1 MPALRSD
8 KADED
13 SRLFIERLLLP
24 PGTTCSR
31 AASTGL
37 FFFMLYCFDRASDC
51 PSWPSKNWILDQVW
65 TSWYIAGIS
74 VLGLPNQKNTPAF
87 YATSSCPFFSPTAFP
102 GGRPSDLPRRSRR
115 FGGWSPFP
123 GSDVGRPCLSRK
135 TGIQVSFTAPVYA
148 EDGYL
153 SPPTNS
159 CSEQSEARLAE
170 RSEMPS

>member
-37 FFFMLYCFDRASDC
+37 FFFMLYCF
-51 PSWPSKNWILDQVW
+51 VW
-65 TSWYIAGIS
+65 TSWYIAAGR
-74 VLGLPNQKNTPAF
+74 VTCPAE
-87 YATSSCPFFSPTAFP
+87 AAASEAL
-102 GGRPSDLPRRSRR
+102 RPLQRVFRRVT
-115 FGGWSPFP
+115 GPGWSPFP

>member
-31 AASTGL
+31 VVL
-37 FFFMLYCFDRASDC
+37 LYAVLLRV
-51 PSWPSKNWILDQVW
+51 DQLV
-65 TSWYIAGIS
+65 Y
-74 VLGLPNQKNTPAF
+74 
-87 YATSSCPFFSPTAFP
+87 C
-102 GGRPSDLPRRSRR
+102 GRPSDLPRRSRR